1 LLLLCLF
8 INYIANINTK
18 SWYIIL
24 ISTLAYNLL
33 LLLLALPVVVVD
45 LFGVWICKSD
55 NILTKNKSD
64 ENDIVIY
71 QLELSDKLYV
81 NL

>member
-1 LLLLCLF
+1 MLLLCLF
-8 INYIANINTK
+8 INYIANINIK

-24 ISTLAYNLL
+24 ISTLTYNLL
-33 LLLLALPVVVVD
+33 LLLPLPVVVVD
-45 LFGVWICKSD
+45 LFGICICKSD

>member
-1 LLLLCLF
+1 MLLLCLF
-8 INYIANINTK
+8 IDYIANINIK

-24 ISTLAYNLL
+24 ISTITYTLL
-33 LLLLALPVVVVD
+33 LIPVPVVVD
-45 LFGVWICKSD
+45 LVGACICKSD
-55 NILTKNKSD
+55 NILTKNKSA

-81 NL
+81 SL